1 MKPIKIN
8 SLEPECKYLKEVVQ
22 QYLDK
27 QLYELATES
36 KLQEIRDKRQEFLDT
51 LYSYGIGYLFDI
63 SIVKTPFEWKCLLD
77 ILNTLAKFDML
88 SENPEYVDYI
98 QKRLISKREDRL
110 RLTLG
115 DTYDPKYKDE
125 IV

>member
-1 MKPIKIN
+1 MEPIKIN
-8 SLEPECKYLKEVVQ
+8 SVEPESKYLKESAQ

-27 QLYELATES
+27 QLYELATAS

-51 LYSYGIGYLFDI
+51 LYTYGIGYLFDI
-63 SIVKTPFEWKCLLD
+63 TIPKTPFEWKCLQD

-115 DTYDPKYKDE
+115 DAYDPKYKDE